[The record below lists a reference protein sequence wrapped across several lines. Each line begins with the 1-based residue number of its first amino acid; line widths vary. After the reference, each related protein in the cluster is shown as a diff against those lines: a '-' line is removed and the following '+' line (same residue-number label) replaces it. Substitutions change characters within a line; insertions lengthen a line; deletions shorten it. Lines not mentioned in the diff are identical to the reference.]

1 MKQYVYIVECA
12 DKSLYTGWTT
22 CLEERIRA
30 HNQGRGAKYTRSRG
44 PVRLVYWEEWETK
57 AEALRRE
64 AAIKKMSRSRKLQLI
79 GTGPKAA
86 GEGAET
92 AGESN

>member
-1 MKQYVYIVECA
+1 MSQYVYIVECA

-22 CLEERIRA
+22 CLKERVRA
-30 HNQGRGAKYTRSRG
+30 HNQGRGARYTRSRG

-64 AAIKKMSRSRKLQLI
+64 AAIKKMSHLCRSSGSWPMKSR
-79 GTGPKAA
+79 
-86 GEGAET
+86 
-92 AGESN
+92 